1 MEDQARDT
9 HYDPLFVRNMLESAL
24 RIGLVFLLLWICY
37 DIIRPFTVPILWG
50 AIIAMAAFPLV
61 KWLEPKLGGRRGLSS
76 VLVTLFFILSL
87 AIPTWMFTDA
97 MLGGLKKVHVALE
110 NDQLRVPA
118 PPAGVEEWPVVGEEL
133 FARWSAANQDLDATL
148 TRLSPQ
154 ITKLTVTLLK
164 RLGDSLLGML
174 MFVVSLIIAGG
185 FMAYAD
191 SSTAAAH
198 SFLVRVGGVQPDT
211 EWSSLTVA
219 TVRNVLQ
226 GVIGVALI
234 QTGLVS
240 LGLFLA
246 DVPGAPLWSAV
257 VLFLAIAQLPPLIIL
272 LPIMAYVFSSADTI
286 TAIVFT
292 VYELIAGA
300 SDSFLKPLLMGR
312 GLDIPMP
319 VILIGAIG
327 GMIAAGIIGLF
338 AGAVV
343 LSIWYKL
350 FGLWLEQEPRGKVGQ
365 DA

>member
-24 RIGLVFLLLWICY
+24 RIGLVFLLLLFSY
-37 DIIRPFTVPILWG
+37 DIVKPFTVPILWG

-76 VLVTLFFILSL
+76 TLVTLFFILL
-87 AIPTWMFTDA
+87 LVIPFWMATDA
-97 MLGGLKKVHVALE
+97 MLDGLKHIHVALE
-110 NDQLRVPA
+110 NDQLRVPP
-118 PPAGVEEWPVVGEEL
+118 PPAAVEEWPVVGEKL
-133 FARWSAANQDLDATL
+133 FARWSAASRDLDATL

-154 ITKLTVTLLK
+154 IEKLSMALLK
-164 RLGDSLLGML
+164 RMGGSLVSALL
-174 MFVVSLIIAGG
+174 FVVSLIIAGG

-191 SSTAAAH
+191 SSAAMAH
-198 SFLVRVGGVQPDT
+198 RFLVRVGGVQPDG

-226 GVIGVALI
+226 GVVGVAFI
-234 QTGLVS
+234 QTALVA
-240 LGLFLA
+240 LGLFVA
-246 DVPGAPLWSAV
+246 GVPGAAVWSAV

-272 LPIMAYVFSSADTI
+272 LPIMAYVFSSADTT
-286 TAIVFT
+286 TAVVFT
-292 VYELIAGA
+292 IYELIAGA

-350 FGLWLEQEPRGKVGQ
+350 FGLWLEQEPQG
-365 DA
+365 

>member
-24 RIGLVFLLLWICY
+24 RIGLVFLLLLFSY
-37 DIIRPFTVPILWG
+37 DIVKPFTVPILWG

-76 VLVTLFFILSL
+76 TFVTLFFILL
-87 AIPTWMFTDA
+87 LVIPFWAATDA
-97 MLGGLKKVHVALE
+97 MLDGLKHIHVALE
-110 NDQLRVPA
+110 NDQLRVPP
-118 PPAGVEEWPVVGEEL
+118 PPAAVEEWPIVGEKL
-133 FARWSAANQDLDATL
+133 FARWSAASLDLDATL

-154 ITKLTVTLLK
+154 IEKLSMALLK
-164 RLGDSLLGML
+164 RMGGSLVSALL
-174 MFVVSLIIAGG
+174 FVVSLIIAGG

-191 SSTAAAH
+191 SSAAMAH
-198 SFLVRVGGVQPDT
+198 RFLVRVGGVQPDG

-226 GVIGVALI
+226 GVVGVAFI
-234 QTGLVS
+234 QTALVA
-240 LGLFLA
+240 LGLFVA
-246 DVPGAPLWSAV
+246 GVPGAPIWSAV

-272 LPIMAYVFSSADTI
+272 LPIMAYVFSSADTT
-286 TAIVFT
+286 TAVVFT
-292 VYELIAGA
+292 IYELIAGA

-327 GMIAAGIIGLF
+327 GMIAAGIVGLF

-350 FGLWLEQEPRGKVGQ
+350 FGLWLEQEPQG
-365 DA
+365 